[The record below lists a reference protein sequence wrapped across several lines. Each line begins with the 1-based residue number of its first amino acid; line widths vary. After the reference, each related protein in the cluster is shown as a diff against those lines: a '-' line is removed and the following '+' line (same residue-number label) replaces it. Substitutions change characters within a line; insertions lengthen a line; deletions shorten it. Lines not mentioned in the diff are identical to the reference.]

1 MAKRWPPLRP
11 VTARSPCGMGGL
23 LSRRRASTA
32 APRAFSRLPTARM
45 AKSSR
50 PGKAGA
56 SISWSRLLGSA
67 YVPWRHRAMTSG
79 PSPLAR
85 TGIRWPLV
93 VWMKKLGCGTL
104 RAARISRFWAERHG
118 SLRWHSVGTGRPWH
132 REMHAE
138 QLPCGMYERLARSAR
153 SRRTSITAKSVVS
166 RPPGVKLRL
175 GGDDGWIR
183 LWDFG
188 TQRELLAINA
198 HSYRVSSLSLQSDGK
213 TLASGSFDGTAK
225 VWDLT
230 SGAAIAIFHN
240 ETPDTSGGT
249 VGEGEEKNDKT
260 R

>member
-1 MAKRWPPLRP
+1 MTFRDIAF
-11 VTARSPCGMGGL
+11 SPDGHTLASGGL
-23 LSRRRASTA
+23 DEKVRLWGRRERPEYRGFGRRDMDRFGGIQWGRATLASGDARGTITLWDVRTA
-32 APRAFSRLPTARM
+32 SKVGAIKVYVNNREVSCLAS
-45 AKSSR
+45 
-50 PGKAGA
+50 AGSKIA
-56 SISWSRLLGSA
+56 S
-67 YVPWRHRAMTSG
+67 
-79 PSPLAR
+79 
-85 TGIRWPLV
+85 
-93 VWMKKLGCGTL
+93 
-104 RAARISRFWAERHG
+104 
-118 SLRWHSVGTGRPWH
+118 
-132 REMHAE
+132 
-138 QLPCGMYERLARSAR
+138 
-153 SRRTSITAKSVVS
+153 
-166 RPPGVKLRL
+166 

-249 VGEGEEKNDKT
+249 AGEGEEKNDKT